1 MSRVS
6 APDLPARLVLSLAG
20 GTTQEFTLAKASVVL
35 GRATTS
41 DIVLRDWAVS
51 RSHARIE
58 RTAQGYELLD
68 VGSVNGTLVNGVKQT
83 HVVLNPG
90 DHVTLGGSSLRFEP
104 GPAQDHGLDPT
115 RIQRLPHAD
124 PTHADGPLSVR
135 VEESSMPRV
144 AVHTASR
151 TWEVSITRDCLTIG
165 RDPDNDIVLDLPAV
179 SRHHAILERRG
190 NTFLVRDLGSSSG
203 TWIDQE
209 RVERRSL
216 DEGDTLRIGA
226 VQLVFKPSISHDAL
240 TGDHDGGR
248 PGAARRPVVLI
259 PGFGGSNLW
268 LGSERVWPSL
278 RFGDIAT
285 ALQKGHPFQVRGIVD
300 DVVIV
305 SSLIRLDQYGL
316 LTGYLR
322 ESLGYEV
329 GKDLLEFA
337 YDFHQDNRVSAAK
350 LGAAIDQWGVD
361 APHTLIG
368 HSMGC
373 LVARYYIERLG
384 GKRRVERV
392 ILIGG
397 PHVGTPHAFACLLK
411 GPNVLPLGMMNLRL
425 REILAASPSWYQL
438 LPGYQCLADERSEF
452 DLWADDSWLG
462 NDHRPL
468 LRDARAF
475 RQELGTRSSVPAVC
489 IFGYGVP
496 TITSAVVQRNAKG
509 GVVKANFVVSDSGDG
524 KVPESSAVLKHAEIH
539 PVRQHHGS
547 LYTDND
553 VKMRL
558 KIELAGR

>member
-20 GTTQEFTLAKASVVL
+20 GTTQEFTLAKASVLL

-83 HVVLNPG
+83 HAVLSPG
-90 DHVTLGGSSLRFEP
+90 DQVTLGGSSLRFEP

-124 PTHADGPLSVR
+124 PTHTDGPLSVR

-240 TGDHDGGR
+240 TGDHEGGR

-285 ALQKGHPFQVRGIVD
+285 ALQKGHPLQVRGIVD

-350 LGAAIDQWGVD
+350 LGAAIDRWGVN
-361 APHTLIG
+361 APITLIG

-462 NDHRPL
+462 NDYRPL

-496 TITSAVVQRNAKG
+496 TITSAVVQRNSKG